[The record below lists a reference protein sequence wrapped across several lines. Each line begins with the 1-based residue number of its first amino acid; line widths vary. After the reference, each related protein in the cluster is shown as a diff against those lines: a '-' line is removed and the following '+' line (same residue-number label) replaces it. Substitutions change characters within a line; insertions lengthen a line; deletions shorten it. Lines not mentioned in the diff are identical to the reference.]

1 MEITRHWSRSEVDLY
16 KTLLRRR
23 SWTNRIDKKVQVN
36 LHNLFHLVILVN
48 HSWYW
53 RIQVT
58 EQWKCDI
65 IVCRQAKGKLQISN
79 MPAYLWHKPK
89 YLYSLSF
96 GLLFF
101 FIWLRDSPLAAALW
115 CFYGLV
121 CNVMAFKYEV
131 MWVTVRKLVINSIV
145 CLCLCA
151 CVSVDAYVLY
161 VSVQLQCSIARFC
174 TCLCGSPS
182 FLDDSISSLSPKST
196 IGQTFKK
203 IK

>member
-96 GLLFF
+96 GLFF
-101 FIWLRDSPLAAALW
+101 FLYDSETHPWQLLYGAFTGLSAMLW
-115 CFYGLV
+115 HSNMKWC
-121 CNVMAFKYEV
+121 E
-131 MWVTVRKLVINSIV
+131 
-145 CLCLCA
+145 
-151 CVSVDAYVLY
+151 
-161 VSVQLQCSIARFC
+161 LQS
-174 TCLCGSPS
+174 GN
-182 FLDDSISSLSPKST
+182 
-196 IGQTFKK
+196 
-203 IK
+203 